1 MRYEKFLGFCVA
13 TLLAGLSTQVFAGAP
28 VVKPPVAE
36 LLIERDFRS
45 GFTTPENYRLEHCEI
60 YADHVL
66 TRITKADGI
75 EVEARRDTF
84 FVLTEADMIG
94 LLTEV
99 KELPLEFENGF
110 VDGPKISYFGHLP
123 ALAEESSFLLAE
135 DNGDTGEFRFRD
147 SKTARLLRSFI
158 DAVCTQP

>member
-1 MRYEKFLGFCVA
+1 MRLQKNLSLVFVTMLSGF
-13 TLLAGLSTQVFAGAP
+13 STSLVAGAP
-28 VVKPPVAE
+28 VQQGPRAA
-36 LLIERDFRS
+36 LLMERDFRS
-45 GFTTPENYRLEHCEI
+45 GFTTPENYRSEHCEI

-75 EVEARRDTF
+75 EVKARRDTF
-84 FVLTEADMIG
+84 AVLTEGDIVG
-94 LLTEV
+94 LLEEV

-110 VDGPKISYFGHLP
+110 VDGPKISYFGHIP
-123 ALAEESSFLLAE
+123 ALAQESSFLLAE

-147 SKTARLLRSFI
+147 SKTARLLRSYI